1 MAITKIHPITTTL
14 TKALNY
20 IQNPK
25 KTDGTLLVDG
35 YGCVPETA
43 YQQFMW
49 TKEKVDKKDGYLA
62 FHLIQSFSPGEV
74 DYETAHKIGI
84 ELADKVFKGRFQY
97 VIATHIDRGNV
108 HNHIIAN
115 SVSFK
120 DFGKY
125 NSSPNSYYFI
135 RRTSDMLCKEYG
147 LSVVAEPKDKGK
159 SHYEHSLDKKG
170 QSWKSLL
177 RQNIDRCIIK
187 ARDWDEFLL
196 LMQREKYEIKSGKYI
211 SFRAEGQERFTR
223 SKALGAD
230 YTEEQI
236 RNRIAGG
243 KRVEIESSQR
253 VSLIIDIENAMKERQ
268 KNPEAY
274 RQWATVQNIKTMA
287 NTLNFLTEHNLLDY
301 DKLSEKIEATRES
314 YNGTRSRIKE
324 IEKRLKTIDEDI
336 HNIDNYRKTKPIADK
351 LETVVFKER
360 YRKEHEADLII
371 FGAAEKYLKKR
382 FNGGKAPLIKDLRAE
397 QKALLAEKDKLYE
410 SYYSEKSELSELQAT
425 IKNVDMI
432 LGRDKAQEQERS
444 KKRTGELE

>member
-25 KTDGTLLVDG
+25 KTDGTLLVDS

-43 YQQFMW
+43 YQQFMR

-62 FHLIQSFSPGEV
+62 FHMIQSFSPGEV

-147 LSVVAEPKDKGK
+147 LSVVVEPKDKGK

-223 SKALGAD
+223 SKTLGAD

-243 KRVEIESSQR
+243 KRIEIESSQR

-274 RQWATVQNIKTMA
+274 RQWATVQNIRTMA

-301 DKLSEKIEATRES
+301 DKLSEKTEATREN
-314 YNGTRSRIKE
+314 YNSTRTRIKE
-324 IEKRLKTIDEDI
+324 IEKRLKTIDEEI
-336 HNIDNYRKTKPIADK
+336 HNIDSYRKTKPIADK

-397 QKALLAEKDKLYE
+397 QKALLTEKDKLYE

-425 IKNVDMI
+425 MKNVDMI

-444 KKRTGELE
+444 KKRMGELE

>member
-43 YQQFMW
+43 YQQFMR

-223 SKALGAD
+223 SKTLGAD

-243 KRVEIESSQR
+243 KRIEIESSQR

-301 DKLSEKIEATRES
+301 NKLSEKTEATRES
-314 YNGTRSRIKE
+314 YNSTRTRIKE
-324 IEKRLKTIDEDI
+324 IEKRLKTIDEEI
-336 HNIDNYRKTKPIADK
+336 HNIDSYRKTKPIADK

-410 SYYSEKSELSELQAT
+410 SYYSEKSELSELQT
-425 IKNVDMI
+425 MKKNIDMI
-432 LGRDKAQEQERS
+432 LGRDVSKEQERS
-444 KKRTGELE
+444 RKRSGELE

>member
-43 YQQFMW
+43 YQQFMR

-196 LMQREKYEIKSGKYI
+196 LMQREKYEIKSGKHI

-223 SKALGAD
+223 SKTLGAD

-236 RNRIAGG
+236 RNRITGG
-243 KRVEIESSQR
+243 KRIEIENTQR

-268 KNPEAY
+268 RNPEAY
-274 RQWATVQNIKTMA
+274 KRWATLQNLKTMA
-287 NTLNFLTEHNLLDY
+287 NTVNYLTEHNLLDY
-301 DKLSEKIEATRES
+301 DKLSEKTETLREN

-324 IEKRLKTIDEDI
+324 IEKRLKTIEEDI

-371 FGAAEKYLKKR
+371 FSAAEKYLKKR
-382 FNGGKAPLIKDLRAE
+382 FNGGKAPLIKELRAE
-397 QKALLAEKDKLYE
+397 QKALQTEKDKLYE
-410 SYYSEKSELSELQAT
+410 RYYSDKSELSELQT
-425 IKNVDMI
+425 MKKNIDMI
-432 LGRDKAQEQERS
+432 LGRDTSQEQERS
-444 KKRTGELE
+444 KKRSGELE

>member
-25 KTDGTLLVDG
+25 KTDGTLLVDS

-43 YQQFMW
+43 YQQFMR

-62 FHLIQSFSPGEV
+62 FHMIQSFSPGEV

-147 LSVVAEPKDKGK
+147 LSVVVEPKDKGK

-223 SKALGAD
+223 SKTLGAD

-243 KRVEIESSQR
+243 KRIEIESSQR

-274 RQWATVQNIKTMA
+274 RQWATVQNIRTMA

-301 DKLSEKIEATRES
+301 DKLSEKTEATREN
-314 YNGTRSRIKE
+314 YNSTRTRIKE

-336 HNIDNYRKTKPIADK
+336 HNIDNYRKTKPIANK

-371 FGAAEKYLKKR
+371 LGAAEMYLKKR

-425 IKNVDMI
+425 MKNVDMI

-444 KKRTGELE
+444 KKRMGELE

>member
-43 YQQFMW
+43 YQQFMR

-223 SKALGAD
+223 SKTLGTD

-243 KRVEIESSQR
+243 KRIEIESSQR

-274 RQWATVQNIKTMA
+274 RQWATVQNIRTMA

-301 DKLSEKIEATRES
+301 DKLSEKTEAIRENYNSTR
-314 YNGTRSRIKE
+314 TRIKE
-324 IEKRLKTIDEDI
+324 IEKRLKTIEEDI
-336 HNIDNYRKTKPIADK
+336 HNIDSYRKTKPIADK

-382 FNGGKAPLIKDLRAE
+382 FNGGKAPLIKDLIAE
-397 QKALLAEKDKLYE
+397 QKTLLAEKDKLYE
-410 SYYSEKSELSELQAT
+410 SYYSEKSEFSELQAT
-425 IKNVDMI
+425 MKNVDMI
-432 LGRDKAQEQERS
+432 LGRDK
-444 KKRTGELE
+444 KLFIFFFFI

>member
-43 YQQFMW
+43 YQQFMR
-49 TKEKVDKKDGYLA
+49 TKEKIDKKDGYLA

-223 SKALGAD
+223 SKTLGAD

-243 KRVEIESSQR
+243 KRIEIESSQR

-274 RQWATVQNIKTMA
+274 RQWATLQNIKTMA

-301 DKLSEKIEATRES
+301 DKLSEKTEATRES
-314 YNGTRSRIKE
+314 YNSTRTRIKE
-324 IEKRLKTIDEDI
+324 IEKRLKAIDEDI

-425 IKNVDMI
+425 MKNVDMI

-444 KKRTGELE
+444 KKRMGELE

>member
-25 KTDGTLLVDG
+25 KTDGTLLVDS

-43 YQQFMW
+43 YQQFMR

-62 FHLIQSFSPGEV
+62 FHMIQSFSPGEV

-147 LSVVAEPKDKGK
+147 LSVVVEPKDKGK

-223 SKALGAD
+223 SKTLGAD

-243 KRVEIESSQR
+243 KRIEIESSQR

-268 KNPEAY
+268 KNPETY
-274 RQWATVQNIKTMA
+274 RQWATVQNIRTMA

-301 DKLSEKIEATRES
+301 DKLSEKTEATREN
-314 YNGTRSRIKE
+314 YNSTRTRIKE

-351 LETVVFKER
+351 LETDVFKER

-371 FGAAEKYLKKR
+371 LGAAEMYLKKR

-425 IKNVDMI
+425 MKNVDMI

-444 KKRTGELE
+444 KKRMGELE

>member
-43 YQQFMW
+43 YQQFMR

-223 SKALGAD
+223 SKTLGAD

-243 KRVEIESSQR
+243 KRIEIESSQR

-301 DKLSEKIEATRES
+301 DKLSEKTEATRES
-314 YNGTRSRIKE
+314 YNSTRTRIKE

-336 HNIDNYRKTKPIADK
+336 HNIDNYRKTKPIANK

-425 IKNVDMI
+425 MKNVDMI

-444 KKRTGELE
+444 KKRMGELE